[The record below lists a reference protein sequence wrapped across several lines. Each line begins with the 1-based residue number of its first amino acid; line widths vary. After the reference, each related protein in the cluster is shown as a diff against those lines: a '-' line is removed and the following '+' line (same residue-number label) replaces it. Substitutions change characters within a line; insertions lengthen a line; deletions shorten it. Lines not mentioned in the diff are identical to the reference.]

1 MKPEP
6 TGTMKPTRIWDL
18 LFLAALAVAAT
29 WILVRVFYGSFP
41 PIPVYAGASLYPVA
55 LIEVVLAFM
64 VRSRVRNH
72 QVGDGPRQLH
82 PITAARVAAL
92 AKASA
97 LVGAATAGV
106 WGGFLLYLLPQ
117 RSVLRA
123 AVSDSPGAWVGLVAA
138 LALVGAA
145 LWLEH
150 CCRTP
155 DDPSD
160 EPAH

>member
-1 MKPEP
+1 MR
-6 TGTMKPTRIWDL
+6 PTRIWDL
-18 LFLAALAVAAT
+18 LLLAAFAAAAT
-29 WILVRVFYGSFP
+29 WILVRVFYGSIP
-41 PIPVYAGASLYPVA
+41 PIPIYAGASLYPAA
-55 LIEVVLAFM
+55 LAELVLAFM
-64 VRSRVRNH
+64 VRSRIGSH

-82 PITAARVAAL
+82 PITVARSAAL

-106 WGGFLLYLLPQ
+106 WAGLLLYLLPQ

-123 AVSDSPGAWVGLVAA
+123 AVSDTPGAWVGLVAA

-150 CCRTP
+150 CCRAP

-160 EPAH
+160 EPAL

>member
-1 MKPEP
+1 MKP
-6 TGTMKPTRIWDL
+6 TGTVRPTRIWDL
-18 LFLAALAVAAT
+18 IFLAALAVAAT
-29 WILVRVFYGSFP
+29 WILVRVFYGSLP
-41 PIPVYAGASLYPVA
+41 PVPVYAGASLYPVA
-55 LIEVVLAFM
+55 AIEVVLAFM
-64 VRSRVRNH
+64 IRSRVDSRR
-72 QVGDGPRQLH
+72 VGGGPHQLH
-82 PITAARVAAL
+82 PITVARAAAL

-106 WGGFLLYLLPQ
+106 WGGFLLYLVPQ

-123 AVSDSPGAWVGLVAA
+123 AVSDSPGAWVGLLAA

-160 EPAH
+160 ESVS